1 MSRFIETNSIRSA
14 FEMTIVNCHF
24 SSREALQQGL
34 PCPAFLIFS
43 GGTRPLLVVIS
54 APVSAIVKPR
64 FNWHGE
70 KRGVAFEREL
80 GVYSRPLICPEVAV
94 PMSIQNVVSFLGIFF
109 FIFLAWTISED
120 RKRFPWRIA
129 AWGLALQFAFA
140 FLVLWWEPGTR
151 FFLKLND
158 VFNALLSFAREGS
171 VFVFAALGSD
181 QIGGGGMSLK
191 EYLTRLG
198 ATSTDPVIQNAIRTG
213 LVPGTIFAF
222 QVLTTIIFFSA
233 LLSVLSLSGIKKKI
247 VVFFARIMA
256 HTMRVSGAE
265 ALSNSAN
272 IFVGQ
277 TEAPL
282 VVRPYLEKMTRSE
295 LMAIMVG
302 GFANTAG
309 GVLGAYILMLVGF
322 FPNIAAHLI
331 SASVLSA
338 PAAFIIAKI
347 MVPEKEE
354 PLTRGD
360 IRLDAESEDANVLDA
375 AANGSTVGWQLAIN
389 VAAMLI
395 SFIALIAMVN
405 LFVSWIGAFFHDGSG
420 LLQFNIM
427 VIAAVLSLIAVQR
440 AGKIDTMM
448 VWYALGGIG
457 IVYLMASM
465 LSPGIARAV
474 GLTGLSAWLPLLF
487 LNTEKPM
494 RTQIPK
500 IALIGMI
507 IVVDLAFLIVGP
519 MAVETKLS
527 LQLVLGW
534 LHWPLAFVMGTPV
547 RDCLTVGRLL
557 GEKLILT
564 EFIAYADLSST
575 LAAATRGEIPRLD
588 PRSIV
593 IVSYALSGFAN
604 FASIA
609 IQIGGIAPLA
619 PSRRGDIARLGF
631 KAMIGGAI
639 TSYLLACVAG
649 AFYSGTSML
658 GVQ

>member
-1 MSRFIETNSIRSA
+1 
-14 FEMTIVNCHF
+14 
-24 SSREALQQGL
+24 
-34 PCPAFLIFS
+34 
-43 GGTRPLLVVIS
+43 
-54 APVSAIVKPR
+54 
-64 FNWHGE
+64 
-70 KRGVAFEREL
+70 
-80 GVYSRPLICPEVAV
+80 
-94 PMSIQNVVSFLGIFF
+94 
-109 FIFLAWTISED
+109 
-120 RKRFPWRIA
+120 
-129 AWGLALQFAFA
+129 
-140 FLVLWWEPGTR
+140 
-151 FFLKLND
+151 
-158 VFNALLSFAREGS
+158 
-171 VFVFAALGSD
+171 
-181 QIGGGGMSLK
+181 
-191 EYLTRLG
+191 
-198 ATSTDPVIQNAIRTG
+198 
-213 LVPGTIFAF
+213 
-222 QVLTTIIFFSA
+222 
-233 LLSVLSLSGIKKKI
+233 
-247 VVFFARIMA
+247 MA

-331 SASVLSA
+331 SASLLSA
-338 PAAFIIAKI
+338 PAAFIIAKV

-360 IRLDAESEDANVLDA
+360 IRLDAASEDANLLDA

-395 SFIALIAMVN
+395 SFIALIAMAN
-405 LFVSWIGAFFHDGSG
+405 LFVSWIGDYFHDASG

-427 VIAAVLSLIAVQR
+427 VVAATISLILVQR
-440 AGKIDTMM
+440 SGKLGTMV
-448 VWYALGGIG
+448 VWYALAALGIF
-457 IVYLMASM
+457 YLLSSSV
-465 LSPGIARAV
+465 LSPNAARAV
-474 GLTGLSAWLPLLF
+474 GLTGLAAWLPLLF
-487 LNTEKPM
+487 LNTERPLNT
-494 RTQIPK
+494 RVAQIG
-500 IALIGMI
+500 L
-507 IVVDLAFLIVGP
+507 IVVILVADLAFVLAGP
-519 MAVETKLS
+519 LGPDTKLS

-534 LHWPLAFVMGTPV
+534 IHWPVAFVMGTPV
-547 RDCLTVGRLL
+547 QDCLTVGRML

-575 LAAATRGEIPRLD
+575 LAAASRGEVARMD

-593 IVSYALSGFAN
+593 VVSYALSGFAN

-619 PSRRGDIARLGF
+619 PSRRGDIARLGL

-639 TSYLLACVAG
+639 TSYLLASVAG
-649 AFYSGTSML
+649 AFYTGTSML
-658 GVQ
+658 GAR